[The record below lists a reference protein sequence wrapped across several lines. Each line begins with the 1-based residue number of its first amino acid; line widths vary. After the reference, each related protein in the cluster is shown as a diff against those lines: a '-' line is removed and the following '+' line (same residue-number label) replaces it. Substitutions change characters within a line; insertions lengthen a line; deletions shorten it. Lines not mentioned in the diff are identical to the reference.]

1 MSKTLREQLIGAWK
15 LVSYIAKPVDGSEPY
30 YPMSENPMGI
40 IMYTPD
46 GFMSAQLMHPQRNN
60 FASGDWLNGTDE
72 EYKQE
77 ATTYIA
83 YTGPFHVDEEKQTLT
98 HSMFIS
104 LFPNWTGQT
113 QPRVVKIEGDLLH
126 LNTASPIVFGGK
138 MVNAF
143 LTWKKVD
150 TQ

>member
-30 YPMSENPMGI
+30 YPMSEKAMGI
-40 IMYTPD
+40 IMYTQD

-60 FASGDWLNGTDE
+60 FVSGDWYNGTDE

-83 YTGPFHVDEEKQTLT
+83 YTGPFNVNEEMQTLT

-126 LNTASPIVFGGK
+126 LSTASPIVFGGK
-138 MVNAF
+138 MVNAS

-150 TQ
+150 AQ